1 MRFKGLRALIEA
13 NPKPSA
19 DVPADAPPREA
30 DPERVGGMTSAAAPA
45 APASMSAADPR
56 YYEEAVAWDDDTW
69 RTLRRSRSLAWLV
82 AAGFGGLATLA
93 LVCLALL
100 IPLKTFEP
108 YVVTVDRTTGF
119 LEVARALAPG
129 ELQQDEAITVANI
142 VRYIR
147 ARETYDPRLIK
158 DNYDLAQLLSAEQAA
173 RDLTELYAPSNL
185 QSPDRIYGRETTIAV
200 TVKSVS
206 FLNQRTATVRFE
218 TSERTAQSVTTRHW
232 VGVVRFRYSGA
243 PMRNEWRF
251 DNPLG
256 FQVIEY
262 RRDQETVGPTGRPS

>member
-1 MRFKGLRALIEA
+1 MRLQGLKALIG
-13 NPKPSA
+13 PKAKPA
-19 DVPADAPPREA
+19 EVEGEIPEPADTAATAATPQPAPSP
-30 DPERVGGMTSAAAPA
+30 PAPA
-45 APASMSAADPR
+45 APIVDPR
-56 YYEEAVAWDDDTW
+56 YYDEGVRWEDDTY
-69 RTLRRSRSLAWLV
+69 RTLRRSRFIAWSV
-82 AAGFGGLATLA
+82 AAASGA
-93 LVCLALL
+93 LSTIALICLALL

-173 RDLTELYAPSNL
+173 RDLAELYAPSNL
-185 QSPDRIYGRETTIAV
+185 QSPDRVFGRETTVAV

-218 TSERTAQSVTTRHW
+218 TAERTAQSVTTRHW

-262 RRDQETVGPTGRPS
+262 RRDQETVPAGRPTG

>member
-13 NPKPSA
+13 KPKPGA
-19 DVPADAPPREA
+19 DVSADAPPREA
-30 DPERVGGMTSAAAPA
+30 DPERAGETTSAAAPA
-45 APASMSAADPR
+45 SMPAADPR
-56 YYEEAVAWDDDTW
+56 YYDEGVRWEDDTW
-69 RTLRRSRSLAWLV
+69 RTLRRSRSVAWLV
-82 AAGFGGLATLA
+82 AAGCGGLATLA
-93 LVCLALL
+93 LICLALL

-129 ELQQDEAITVANI
+129 DLQQDEAITVANI

-185 QSPDRIYGRETTIAV
+185 QSPDRVYGRETTIAV

-218 TSERTAQSVTTRHW
+218 TSERTAQSVATRHW